1 MKVKIRGVWEF
12 MGEKRKQIHYA
23 WWILVALCFIVGL
36 GKGGLNN
43 SAGLFLSPITKDL
56 GIGMGS
62 LSLYF
67 SVSAVVTMVFLPIGG
82 KLMAKYDTRLLLT
95 VAIIL
100 QAGAFAMFGLMKSV
114 WGWYLFAIPL
124 AVGGVFITVIAGPVL
139 INQWFKKSN
148 GLALGILSAA
158 GGLLGAVAQPIVG
171 SLIADRGWRTSYII
185 VGIAVILIVVP
196 IIMLLIKKSPQAKGL
211 LPFGMGETKLNSQTV
226 KGDMIEKGVEL
237 KDAKKSSAFYALIVF
252 FFLVTSIASF
262 SMHIPTYLMNKGFDV
277 TFAGNVMGTYMIG
290 VLIGSLLIGFLT
302 DRVGSKITAIF
313 AMVAG
318 LIAIGLLLFSG
329 TSTGIISL
337 AVVLFGFISS
347 SIGTLGPAIASSL
360 FGNKEYSQIYSN
372 ASLGLAVASI
382 LALPAYGYVYDF
394 TGSYTPVLY
403 AIIFMLVINIIS
415 VIIAFNSKKKMEQN
429 GLWN

>member
-1 MKVKIRGVWEF
+1 
-12 MGEKRKQIHYA
+12 MGKNKKRIHYA
-23 WWILVALCFIVGL
+23 WWILVALCIIVGL

-82 KLMAKYDTRLLLT
+82 KMMAKYDTRLLLT
-95 VAIIL
+95 IAIVL

-158 GGLLGAVAQPIVG
+158 GGLLGAIAQPIVG
-171 SLIADRGWRTSYII
+171 SLIAGHGWRSSYII
-185 VGIAVILIVVP
+185 VGIAVIIIVVP
-196 IIMLLIKKSPQAKGL
+196 IIMLLINKSPQDKGV
-211 LPFGMGETKLNSQTV
+211 LPFGMGETNQSGPVNEGETS
-226 KGDMIEKGVEL
+226 EKGVEL
-237 KDAKKSSAFYALIVF
+237 KVAKKSSAFYALIVF
-252 FFLVTSIASF
+252 FFLITSIASF

-290 VLIGSLLIGFLT
+290 VLIGSLIIGFLT
-302 DRVGSKITAIF
+302 DRIGSKKTAVF
-313 AMVAG
+313 AMTVGLVA
-318 LIAIGLLLFSG
+318 ICLLLFSG

-347 SIGTLGPAIASSL
+347 SIGTLGPALASSL
-360 FGNKEYSQIYSN
+360 FGNKEYSQIYST

-394 TGSYTPVLY
+394 TGTYTPVLY
-403 AIIFMLVINIIS
+403 AIIFMLITNIIC
-415 VIIAFNSKKKMEQN
+415 VIVAFRGKKKMEQD

>member
-1 MKVKIRGVWEF
+1 MRVEIRGVWEF
-12 MGEKRKQIHYA
+12 MGENKKQIHYA
-23 WWILVALCFIVGL
+23 WWILVALCIIVGL

-43 SAGLFLSPITKDL
+43 SAGLFLTPITKDL
-56 GIGMGS
+56 GIGLGS
-62 LSLYF
+62 LTLYF
-67 SVSAVVTMVFLPIGG
+67 SVSAVVTMIFLPIGG
-82 KLMAKYDTRLLLT
+82 KMMAKYDTRILLI

-100 QAGAFAMFGLMKSV
+100 QAGAFTMFGLMKSV

-158 GGLLGAVAQPIVG
+158 GGILGAVAQPVVG
-171 SLIADRGWRTSYII
+171 GLIAERGWGASYII
-185 VGIAVILIVVP
+185 VGITVIIIVVP
-196 IIMLLIKKSPQAKGL
+196 IIMLFIKKSPQDKGL
-211 LPFGMGETKLNSQTV
+211 LPYGMGVTKQNGQGTENETS
-226 KGDMIEKGVEL
+226 EKGVEM
-237 KDAKKSSAFYALIVF
+237 KVARKSIAFYALMVF
-252 FFLVTSIASF
+252 FLLVTSIASF

-290 VLIGSLLIGFLT
+290 VLFGSLIIGFLT
-302 DRVGSKITAIF
+302 DRIGSKITSIF
-313 AMVAG
+313 AMGAG
-318 LIAIGLLLFSG
+318 LIAILLLLFSG
-329 TSTGIISL
+329 TSTAIISV
-337 AVVLFGFISS
+337 AVILFGFISS
-347 SIGTLGPAIASSL
+347 SIGTLGPALTSSL
-360 FGNKEYSQIYSN
+360 FGNKEYSQIYST

-382 LALPAYGYVYDF
+382 IALPAYGYVFDF

-415 VIIAFNSKKKMEQN
+415 VVIAFKSKKKMEQD